1 MLNRIRVDGEKHLF
15 RDSNSNALINT
26 NHNEYND
33 IINQENDKKRM
44 TNIEQELQTIKSLLQ
59 EILSKEHNK

>member
-33 IINQENDKKRM
+33 IINQENDKQRM